1 MERKA
6 TPASLATALASRV
19 LPVPGGPT
27 RSTPLGM
34 RAPRA
39 EYFSGSRRK
48 STISLSSSFSSSAPA
63 TERKP
68 MLRSDSERV
77 RIRAEPNFA
86 MRSCPPPAI
95 CWGRR
100 MKKYQNSPMQ
110 STVMRV
116 GARVASQF
124 TE

>member
-1 MERKA
+1 
-6 TPASLATALASRV
+6 
-19 LPVPGGPT
+19 
-27 RSTPLGM
+27 
-34 RAPRA
+34 
-39 EYFSGSRRK
+39 
-48 STISLSSSFSSSAPA
+48 
-63 TERKP
+63 

-124 TE
+124 TEWSW